1 MRIRS
6 IDPVDF
12 LLLSAT
18 ERFLWIQASIPFQ
31 QPLPTQHL
39 VQTGDASGKVVGGVE
54 ESRIAVRDFDALANQ
69 AWRQSTFQERGGMTL
84 LEQLDCSA
92 RPNRPMTQESSYN
105 PALDHLPVNPE
116 NKRGQQVHH
125 KAVVVTCVKADIS
138 ARFRHRANDIQGLV
152 TVERRD
158 LDGHHIINLS
168 ELPPEAI

>member
-39 VQTGDASGKVVGGVE
+39 VQTADASGKVVGGVE

-92 RPNRPMTQESSYN
+92 RPNRPIPKSPPTIRRSIISPLTRKTNGVSRSITKLSS
-105 PALDHLPVNPE
+105 LPV
-116 NKRGQQVHH
+116 
-125 KAVVVTCVKADIS
+125 
-138 ARFRHRANDIQGLV
+138 
-152 TVERRD
+152 
-158 LDGHHIINLS
+158 
-168 ELPPEAI
+168 